1 MAAKG
6 SKREKPDGTPQEII
20 DKLTRFNVERIPRD
34 AIKKADYNPRM
45 ISDKARDR
53 LKGILKAQGL
63 VEPLVWNRRS
73 GTLVSGHQRLSI
85 LDSEAGGK
93 DYQLAVSVID
103 VDDATERQLNVA
115 LNNPEAMG
123 EYDIAKL
130 GQMLKDDKLSLKAM
144 GLDAADKFRMF
155 GGDLDS
161 LHGDEAVE
169 LADRLAESRA
179 MQDKILA
186 NNNNRDDPDF
196 YFVFVAASKDD
207 ADDFLR
213 RLQEAGGEADFPDN
227 RYQSIAQMRR
237 VLGWPA
243 FDEKAEEA

>member
-20 DKLTRFNVERIPRD
+20 DRLTRFNVERIPRD

-73 GTLVSGHQRLSI
+73 GTLVSGHQRL
-85 LDSEAGGK
+85 
-93 DYQLAVSVID
+93 
-103 VDDATERQLNVA
+103 
-115 LNNPEAMG
+115 
-123 EYDIAKL
+123 AKL

-196 YFVFVAASKDD
+196 YFVFVAASKED